1 MLLPDSRWQILTC
14 VITILPAPV
23 ILERQVQGG
32 FFMYMDTVVL
42 AGIAVIAGILLFA
55 GCFALFIWL
64 DSGNEDHASP
74 SDKD

>member
-1 MLLPDSRWQILTC
+1 
-14 VITILPAPV
+14 
-23 ILERQVQGG
+23 
-32 FFMYMDTVVL
+32 MYMDTVVL

-64 DSGNEDHASP
+64 DSGNDDDASQ